1 METPR
6 LIPIEA
12 EGFHAFTDAFA
23 LDDRW
28 VVFLSI
34 AGHKDAL
41 KAIRAKLLTNRW
53 LNAGTRD
60 MALLPRGKYMTVT
73 RTLPSCTPHM
83 AIYLK
88 EDQTNFEARY
98 TLTMDPKV
106 LEPDLYLRALI
117 KHSTVPVHPRWK
129 AWLYKR
135 ATKKKEIESL
145 TTYQICGIKVYLNDG
160 GLAEDISK
168 ALKKGGLKKNL
179 QGDQLALD
187 SRMG

>member
-1 METPR
+1 METPE

-23 LDDRW
+23 LDDSW
-28 VVFLSI
+28 LVFLSM

-41 KAIRAKLLTNRW
+41 KAIRAKLITNRW
-53 LNAGTRD
+53 LNVGTRD
-60 MALLPRGKYMTVT
+60 MSLLPRGRYITIT
-73 RTLPSCTPHM
+73 RTLPSGASHI

-88 EDQTNFEARY
+88 EEQNNSEGHHAITS
-98 TLTMDPKV
+98 DPKV

-135 ATKKKEIESL
+135 AIDNQAIETL
-145 TTYQICGIKVYLNDG
+145 AAHRIHGIKVHLNDEN
-160 GLAEDISK
+160 LTEDIAK
-168 ALKKGGLKKNL
+168 ALKKGSLKKEI
-179 QGDQLALD
+179 D
-187 SRMG
+187 

>member
-1 METPR
+1 MQTR
-6 LIPIEA
+6 KLIPIEA

-28 VVFLSI
+28 IVFFSM

-53 LNAGTRD
+53 LNAGTQE
-60 MALLPRGKYMTVT
+60 MALLPRGKYVTVS
-73 RTLPSCTPHM
+73 RTLPSGTPHM

-88 EDQTNFEARY
+88 EDQNNSESRY
-98 TLTMDPKV
+98 ALTSDPKV
-106 LEPDLYLRALI
+106 LEPDLYLRTLM

-135 ATKKKEIESL
+135 ALKKSEVETL
-145 TTYQICGIKVYLNDG
+145 TSHRIHGIKVHLNDEN
-160 GLAEDISK
+160 LAEDIAK
-168 ALKKGGLKKNL
+168 ALKKGDLKRDL
-179 QGDQLALD
+179 TCQSVLFAAGV
-187 SRMG
+187 